1 MWDIEYSDEFEK
13 WWDTLSTEEQ
23 EKIDAKV
30 GLLELR
36 GPALGRPHADTV
48 RGSRH
53 QNMKELI
60 IQYAGRPY
68 RVFYALDP
76 RRSAILLIGGI
87 KTEER
92 RFYEGFIPLADR
104 IYDQHLE
111 TLREEGLIDG
121 QEVR

>member
-1 MWDIEYSDEFEK
+1 MWDIEYADEFEK
-13 WWDTLSTEEQ
+13 WWDTLSAEEQ

-30 GLLELR
+30 GLLELS

-48 RGSRH
+48 RGSRP

-60 IQYAGRPY
+60 VQYAGRPY

-76 RRSAILLIGGI
+76 KRCAILLIGGI
-87 KTEER
+87 KTEGR
-92 RFYEGFIPLADR
+92 RFYEEFIPLADR
-104 IYDQHLE
+104 LYDQHLE